1 MESLAFAM
9 IRYMSFL
16 AESATWFECSRLWKG
31 MLNKGKQSFQR
42 PYLASGDFGL
52 ESRLPLAASMAS
64 ADEEDEAVVM
74 DKWLCVH
81 TILPCQLIKEI
92 WENMENEIEYC

>member
-1 MESLAFAM
+1 MQHGSNAQGCE
-9 IRYMSFL
+9 R
-16 AESATWFECSRLWKG
+16 EW
-31 MLNKGKQSFQR
+31 LNKGKQSFQR

-74 DKWLCVH
+74 DK
-81 TILPCQLIKEI
+81 
-92 WENMENEIEYC
+92 